1 MVARRGALER
11 TSEMRLARFLSLTL
25 LLSLAGLATHATTL
39 RIDRD
44 LPPAAAV
51 VGASFAADATD
62 HRAWVVVEFVDR
74 SAAEEDFVRSER
86 VAVPGLSYD
95 PATRTIRLQ
104 DGERELTCAV
114 GRKVLWATSFR
125 ATSECPI
132 AVRETGKTEDG
143 APMQADKT
151 HIVVEVGAAR

>member
-1 MVARRGALER
+1 
-11 TSEMRLARFLSLTL
+11 MRLARSLCLIL
-25 LLSLAGLATHATTL
+25 LLSLGGLTAQATTL
-39 RIDRD
+39 MIDRD

-51 VGASFAADATD
+51 VGASFAADAAN
-62 HRAWVVVEFVDR
+62 HRAWVVVDFVER
-74 SAAEEDFVRSER
+74 TAEEDLVRSER

-104 DGERELTCAV
+104 DGEQELTCAV

-132 AVRETGKTEDG
+132 RVREAQKTADG
-143 APMQADKT
+143 ALVQADST
-151 HIVVEVGAAR
+151 HVVIEVGAAP